1 MAAFIPYEA
10 QRGHDKFE
18 KFVMA
23 GVRQDS
29 EEFRRRTQLGD
40 EPTDLQSTAHSL
52 DEESSE
58 AENTQREQA
67 LSKALADA
75 RRRQENEDFEEIAG
89 LRPAGH
95 MTTAEDVE
103 VVDVSRSEDEGDDVA
118 MVEDGLD
125 GSGLSGANAQ
135 QANPIQRRRASSL
148 GAQPTARGGG
158 VGGRTTKRV
167 LLEQSLADSAAK
179 NPDGDRWFAKGEMK
193 KKPRHQ
199 DAQERMDCLME
210 GMAGEGNFMREALKG
225 LTAGRTADNPTMVK
239 EKEFGMISENMNKLL
254 EVKAKL
260 VALSMDTSDI
270 DSLIK
275 KKLDEL
281 ASR

>member
-1 MAAFIPYEA
+1 M
-10 QRGHDKFE
+10 
-18 KFVMA
+18 
-23 GVRQDS
+23 
-29 EEFRRRTQLGD
+29 
-40 EPTDLQSTAHSL
+40 
-52 DEESSE
+52 
-58 AENTQREQA
+58 
-67 LSKALADA
+67 
-75 RRRQENEDFEEIAG
+75 
-89 LRPAGH
+89 
-95 MTTAEDVE
+95 
-103 VVDVSRSEDEGDDVA
+103 
-118 MVEDGLD
+118 
-125 GSGLSGANAQ
+125 SGANAQ
-135 QANPIQRRRASSL
+135 ANSIQRWRVSSL

-179 NPDGDRWFAKGEMK
+179 NPDGDLWFAKGEIK

-199 DAQERMDCLME
+199 DAQKRMDSLME
-210 GMAGEGNFMREALKG
+210 GMAGEGNFMREALKC

>member
-1 MAAFIPYEA
+1 MAAFIPYEN
-10 QRGHDKFE
+10 QRGHDRFE

-23 GVRQDS
+23 GVHQDS
-29 EEFRRRTQLGD
+29 EEYRRRTQLGD
-40 EPTDLQSTAHSL
+40 QPTDLQSTAHSL
-52 DEESSE
+52 DKESSA

-118 MVEDGLD
+118 MVKDGLD

-148 GAQPTARGGG
+148 GAQPTACGGG
-158 VGGRTTKRV
+158 VGSRTTKRF
-167 LLEQSLADSAAK
+167 LLEQSLTDSAAK

-193 KKPRHQ
+193 KKP
-199 DAQERMDCLME
+199 
-210 GMAGEGNFMREALKG
+210 
-225 LTAGRTADNPTMVK
+225 
-239 EKEFGMISENMNKLL
+239 
-254 EVKAKL
+254 
-260 VALSMDTSDI
+260 
-270 DSLIK
+270 
-275 KKLDEL
+275 
-281 ASR
+281 

>member
-158 VGGRTTKRV
+158 VGDRTTKRV

-239 EKEFGMISENMNKLL
+239 EKEFGMVSENLNKLL